1 MELYRRWPILAMGA
15 LFLICLAACWVV
27 FAPTSLGGQVSYV
40 SLTGNSMFPD
50 FRLGDLVV
58 VRQAK
63 SYAIGDRVAYRHPE
77 IGPIFHRIIGKERE
91 RFIFKGDH
99 NDWIDSYTPVFSEL
113 IGVYWFHIPRV
124 GGIVQILRKPLNF
137 SLLTAA
143 LGLIVV
149 IPLFKSHSPR
159 RQRLR
164 RVSPSENPH
173 PSAKGLGNIK
183 DSLFVILI
191 FFFLASLALAVY
203 AFTKPTLVPVT
214 EDVYYNIQ
222 GTFSY
227 TAPGDPEVYDAVDV
241 QTGEPVFRRL
251 TNKVNIRYDY
261 SLTPSEAADV
271 TGVSQMTVEL
281 RDVNGWKRLLELQP
295 PTAFT
300 GPTTTISAT
309 LDLDHLQDLISYMEE
324 TSGLKRIEYSVRL
337 IPEVTILGSVVGQT
351 INNTFRP
358 TLEFGLDELQFRL
371 LPGTDQEPNSPIQK
385 TEGNVQI
392 SSLQPNTLNILW
404 LTLVVEPARRVAI
417 AGLVISGIGLIAL
430 WLVVLRV
437 AATGASNRIRVSYEP
452 LLANVRPAMLGMAL
466 SDKIID
472 VEDMESLVKLAEKE
486 NRLVL
491 YEHTN
496 DLHAYYVQDVGITYR
511 FAFREDASG
520 KPSGLPAAEA
530 MLRWAIL
537 RQEFDVFYQ
546 PILSSVQH
554 KIVAV
559 EALARRRDVKLGWI
573 PAADFLNLAE
583 ETGLIGGITEIVLR
597 KACAQTH
604 IWRQQGSPDLQVS
617 VNVSPQQIQ
626 HPGFLDKLHRI
637 LLETDLPAEA
647 LRLELR
653 GEQIAS
659 HLDEMLPVLD
669 SLVASGIYVSIDFS
683 GALSISELKRIPAH
697 FVKLEPGSVTDL
709 ETLGGEEQEGSMA
722 RNIISLAHS
731 LDKQVVA
738 SRVENETHLALLAA
752 DCCDNIQGY
761 RFGAPMSAE
770 ELTKMLEKQITPV

>member
-1 MELYRRWPILAMGA
+1 MELYRRWPTLALGA
-15 LFLICLAACWVV
+15 LFLVCLAAGWVV
-27 FAPTSLGGQVSYV
+27 FAPTSLGGQVAYV
-40 SLTGNSMFPD
+40 SLTGNSMVPG

-77 IGPIFHRIIGKERE
+77 IGTIFHRIIGKEHE

-113 IGVYWFHIPRV
+113 IGVYWFHIPRL
-124 GGIVQILRKPLNF
+124 GGIIQILRKPLNF
-137 SLLTAA
+137 SLLVAA
-143 LGLIVV
+143 LGLIV
-149 IPLFKSHSPR
+149 IFPLFKPNSPK

-164 RVSPSENPH
+164 RASPSENPH
-173 PSAKGLGNIK
+173 QSAKGLGNIK

-191 FFFLASLALAVY
+191 IFFLASLALAAY
-203 AFTKPTLVPVT
+203 AFTKPALVPVT

-227 TAPGDPEVYDAVDV
+227 TAPGDPKVYDAVDV
-241 QTGEPVFRRL
+241 QTGEPVFRKL
-251 TNKVNIRYDY
+251 TNKVNIRYNY
-261 SLTPSEAADV
+261 NLASTETAHV
-271 TGVSQMTVEL
+271 TGVSKMMVEL
-281 RDVNGWKRLLELQP
+281 MDVNGWKRLLELQP

-300 GPTTTISAT
+300 GPTTTISTT
-309 LDLDHLQDLISYMEE
+309 LDLNHLQDLIMYMEE
-324 TSGLKRIEYSVRL
+324 TSGLKRLEYTVRL
-337 IPEVTILGSVVGQT
+337 IPEVTISGTVVGQK

-358 TLEFGLDELQFRL
+358 TLEFGLDELQFQL
-371 LPGTDQEPNSPIQK
+371 LPGTDQKPNSPTQK
-385 TEGNVQI
+385 TEGKVQT

-404 LTLVVEPARRVAI
+404 LTLVVERARRVAM

-437 AATGASNRIRVSYEP
+437 VATGEFNRIQVSYAP

-466 SDKIID
+466 SDKIVD

-511 FAFREDASG
+511 YTFRENASG
-520 KPSGLPAAEA
+520 IPPGLPVAEA
-530 MLRWAIL
+530 MLRWAIM

-546 PILSSVQH
+546 PIFSSDQH
-554 KIVAV
+554 QIVAV
-559 EALARRRDVKLGWI
+559 EALARRRDAKQGWI
-573 PAADFLNLAE
+573 PAGDFLTLAE
-583 ETGLIGGITEIVLR
+583 ETGLIGEISEIVLR
-597 KACAQTH
+597 KACAQIH
-604 IWRQQGSPDLQVS
+604 IWRQQGSPGIQIS

-626 HPGFLDKLHRI
+626 HPGFLDKLRRI

-647 LRLELR
+647 VRLELR
-653 GEQIAS
+653 DEQIAS

-669 SLVASGIYVSIDFS
+669 SLAASGIHISIDFS

-697 FVKLEPGSVTDL
+697 FVKLEPGSVSDL
-709 ETLGGEEQEGSMA
+709 ETLGDEGHEGSMA

-731 LDKQVVA
+731 LNKQVIA

-752 DCCDNIQGY
+752 NGCDNIQGY
-761 RFGAPMSAE
+761 RFGAPMPAE
-770 ELTKMLEKQITPV
+770 ELTQML